1 MADLTPLLD
10 PHVSLHIIHIIGVV
24 IAVGAVIITDVVN
37 GFLHLRPGF
46 AEWDAKIAPLFSL
59 MVWTGFLILAV
70 SGTLLFLMHP
80 YLIHDTLFHAKM
92 LFVAAVF
99 FNGVLL
105 NTWVTPKFEELSEEW
120 DERTERVKAFEVVAG
135 GAAVVSVI
143 GWMSIIVLGYLI
155 ANT

>member
-1 MADLTPLLD
+1 MVDLSPLLS
-10 PHVSLHIIHIIGVV
+10 PYVAINILHIIGVV
-24 IAVGAVIITDVVN
+24 LAVGAVIITDVVN

-59 MVWTGFLILAV
+59 MVWTGFLLLSV
-70 SGTLLFLMHP
+70 TGTLLFLMHP
-80 YLIHDTLFHAKM
+80 YLINDTLFHAKM

-105 NTWVTPKFEELSEEW
+105 NVWITPKFEALSDEW
-120 DERTERVKAFEVVAG
+120 EDRTDRVKAFEMIAG
-135 GAAVVSVI
+135 VAAVVSVI
-143 GWMSIIVLGYLI
+143 GWLTIIVLGYLI